1 MSNAFFTGFST
12 VDSEKTRRRV
22 FYDLELCKRDL
33 MNHFLT
39 RPGERVMRPD
49 WGCRVWDY
57 IMEPMTE
64 GLREII
70 VGQVTAI
77 VHADSRCQ
85 IVNVAVDSSD
95 HGVVVTITMNFI
107 PQAVVDTF
115 AVSFEA
121 RDAKFFQ

>member
-12 VDSEKTRRRV
+12 VGSEKTRARV

-33 MNHFLT
+33 MNHFHT
-39 RPGERVMRPD
+39 RPGERVMRPS

-57 IMEPMTE
+57 IMEPMTD

-70 VGQVTAI
+70 VDEVTAI

-85 IVNVAVDSSD
+85 IVAVNVDSTD
-95 HGVVVTITMNFI
+95 HGVIVGIVMNFV

-115 AVSFEA
+115 TVSFEA
-121 RDAKFFQ
+121 RDTKFFQ